1 MDGLCVTFLEQ
12 AVLPFSRFSLV
23 LLRLDASP
31 TLTTDLTSVSF
42 APLSILSTER
52 EYLFIRC
59 VLMIRF

>member
-42 APLSILSTER
+42 APLVDIIDGKR
-52 EYLFIRC
+52 VF
-59 VLMIRF
+59 VH

>member
-1 MDGLCVTFLEQ
+1 MDGL
-12 AVLPFSRFSLV
+12 FSRFSLV